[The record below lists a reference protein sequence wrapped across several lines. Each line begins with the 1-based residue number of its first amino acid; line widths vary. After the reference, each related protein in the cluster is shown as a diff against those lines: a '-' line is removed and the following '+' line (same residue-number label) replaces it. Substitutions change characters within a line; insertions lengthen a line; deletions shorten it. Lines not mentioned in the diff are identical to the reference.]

1 MDNPYVPVVI
11 FGLSAL
17 LAGIISLKLPETKGR
32 KLPDTVE
39 EAQQLELATLLP
51 VSWRSRDK

>member
-17 LAGIISLKLPETKGR
+17 LAGIISLKLPEAKGR